1 MAAAAQR
8 TYLELSEEG
17 GGSHKF
23 YEVTITGNNV
33 AVRYGRIGDSGQ
45 SKTTKFKNP
54 AEAGAAAAK
63 QIAEKRRKGYAEAVM
78 GQRAARAVSARQVT
92 STRARRGTTPAP
104 VLWKFETKDTAFG
117 IFIDQ
122 DLCWVGN
129 EDGDVYA
136 VGHDGKVARHYK
148 LPEGVMCLVRDEQW
162 LYCGCNDG
170 NVYDLTGKIP
180 FVAYECSSK
189 NQIFWIDIH
198 AGSLTVSDGNGEL
211 TVLDHDCDLLWHKK
225 SGGSGWM
232 VRADKDGVYHGHG
245 DHITAY
251 AWDAG
256 KKLWSQK
263 TDGGIL
269 FGWQEPTTVYAGTGN
284 DLVVAYTK
292 KGKFL
297 RSYKCDDSVMSN
309 AAAADGKYV
318 FAGDSASSVYC
329 FDEAGNRL
337 WKLDTTCD
345 SALSMQYFRD
355 RLYIVTSN
363 GTLACIDVSEA
374 AIAAAKQGTV
384 PTVAEVKMDRDIK
397 AASIGDTLPTAAASG
412 EGVHVEC
419 YSEGGRVRVRPTSPG
434 FNKNWHVQ
442 FPRNIRT
449 PGTTYVVDGL
459 TESSGGGFYRVVGQI
474 RTVGGARV
482 AKADSKTSAK
492 KVAKTAAK
500 AESKTTAK
508 KVAKVAAKATA
519 KKVAKASAKK
529 VAKKVAKA
537 ATKTTA
543 KKVAKKATKKLS
555 KR

>member
-1 MAAAAQR
+1 MAAASQR

-23 YEVTITGNNV
+23 YELTITGNNV
-33 AVRYGRIGDSGQ
+33 AIRYGRIGDAGQ
-45 SKTTKFKNP
+45 AKTTKYKNP
-54 AEAGAAAAK
+54 AEAQAAAAK
-63 QIAEKRRKGYAEAVM
+63 QIAEKKRKGYADAVM
-78 GQRAARAVSARQVT
+78 GQRQRRAVSPRQVS

-117 IFIDQ
+117 IFVDQ

-136 VGHDGKVARHYK
+136 VDHSGKVQRHYK
-148 LPEGVMCLVRDEQW
+148 LPEGVMCLVRDEDW

-180 FVAYECSSK
+180 FVAYECGGS
-189 NQIFWIDIH
+189 NIFWIDIH
-198 AGSLTVSDGNGEL
+198 AGSLTVSDGAGEL
-211 TVLDHDCDLLWHKK
+211 TVLDHDCDLLWSKK

-245 DHITAY
+245 GQITAY
-251 AWDAG
+251 GWKDG

-263 TDGGIL
+263 TDGSIL
-269 FGWQEPTTVYAGTGN
+269 FGWQEPTTVYAGTSN
-284 DLVVAYTK
+284 DLVAAYTK
-292 KGKFL
+292 KGKFI
-297 RSYKCDDSVMSN
+297 RSYKCDDSVMAN

-355 RLYIVTSN
+355 RLYIVTSS
-363 GTLACIDVSEA
+363 GTFACIDVSEA
-374 AIAAAKQGTV
+374 AIAAAKQGQL
-384 PTVAEVKMDRDIK
+384 PTVAEIKLDRDIK
-397 AASIGDTLPTAAASG
+397 AASIGDALPAAPASG
-412 EGVHVEC
+412 EGVLVEC
-419 YSEGGRVRVRPTSPG
+419 YSEGGRVRVRPKSPG
-434 FNKNWHVQ
+434 FKANWHVQ

-459 TESSGGGFYRVVGQI
+459 AESSSGGFYRVVGQI
-474 RTVGGARV
+474 HTAGGDRV
-482 AKADSKTSAK
+482 AKTAAKKTAKADSKATAK
-492 KVAKTAAK
+492 KVAKT
-500 AESKTTAK
+500 
-508 KVAKVAAKATA
+508 AAKATA
-519 KKVAKASAKK
+519 KKVAKAAS
-529 VAKKVAKA
+529 
-537 ATKTTA
+537 KTTA
-543 KKVAKKATKKLS
+543 KKVAKKATKKVS
-555 KR
+555 KRG